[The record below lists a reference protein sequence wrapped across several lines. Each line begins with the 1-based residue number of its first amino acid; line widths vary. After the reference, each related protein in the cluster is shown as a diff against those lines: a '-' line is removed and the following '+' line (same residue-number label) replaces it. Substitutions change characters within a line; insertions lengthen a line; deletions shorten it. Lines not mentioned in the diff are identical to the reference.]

1 MHYFPITIAFLLFLL
16 LLFIFLIIAIEVG
29 VLSYAYQR
37 MGIDRRYVFSL
48 LILSLLGS
56 YINIPL
62 FQLPPEQ
69 IVSNSYVDFFGIRH
83 MIPLVK
89 EWPATII
96 AVNIGGAV
104 IPAVLSLYLA
114 LKNKLYGQSLVSIAI
129 VTILV
134 YFMAH
139 PVRGVGIVVPTFIPP
154 IAATAVALI
163 FSSKYA
169 PALAYICGTMGTL
182 LGADIL
188 HFGDIHGLGAPVASI
203 GGAGTFDGIF
213 VTGILAVLLA
223 SVMTQ
228 KKEKTSSEQN

>member
-1 MHYFPITIAFLLFLL
+1 MHYFPITMAFLLFLA

-29 VLSYAYQR
+29 MLSYAYRR
-37 MGIDRRYVFSL
+37 MGVDRRYVFSL

-83 MIPLVK
+83 IIPLVQ

-104 IPAVLSLYLA
+104 IPTILSLYLMS
-114 LKNKLYGQSLVSIAI
+114 KNKLYSQSLVSIAI
-129 VTILV
+129 VTTLV

-139 PVRGVGIVVPTFIPP
+139 PVRGVGITVPTFIPP
-154 IAATAVALI
+154 VAATAAALI

-188 HFGDIHGLGAPVASI
+188 HYADIRGLGAPVASI

-223 SVMTQ
+223 SVMTG
-228 KKEKTSSEQN
+228 KAEKTS

>member
-1 MHYFPITIAFLLFLL
+1 MHYFPLTMAFLLILAL
-16 LLFIFLIIAIEVG
+16 MFIFLIIAIEAG
-29 VLSYAYQR
+29 VLSYAYGR

-69 IVSNSYVDFFGIRH
+69 IVSNSYFDFFGIRH
-83 MIPLVK
+83 IIPLVR
-89 EWPATII
+89 EWPATIF

-104 IPAVLSLYLA
+104 IPTILSLYLIR
-114 LKNKLYGQSLVSIAI
+114 KNKLYSQSLVSIAI
-129 VTILV
+129 VTTLV

-139 PVRGVGIVVPTFIPP
+139 PVKGVGIAVPVFIPP
-154 IAATAVALI
+154 IAATASALI
-163 FSSKYA
+163 FSSRYA
-169 PALAYICGTMGTL
+169 PALAYICGAMGTL

-188 HFGDIHGLGAPVASI
+188 HFSDIRGLGAPVASI

-213 VTGILAVLLA
+213 VTGILAVLLS
-223 SVMTQ
+223 SVMTG
-228 KKEKTSSEQN
+228 KAEKTS

>member
-1 MHYFPITIAFLLFLL
+1 MQYFPITIAFLLFLL

-56 YINIPL
+56 YINVPL

-104 IPAVLSLYLA
+104 IPAVLSLYLT
-114 LKNKLYGQSLVSIAI
+114 LKNKLYGQL
-129 VTILV
+129 
-134 YFMAH
+134 
-139 PVRGVGIVVPTFIPP
+139 
-154 IAATAVALI
+154 
-163 FSSKYA
+163 
-169 PALAYICGTMGTL
+169 
-182 LGADIL
+182 
-188 HFGDIHGLGAPVASI
+188 
-203 GGAGTFDGIF
+203 
-213 VTGILAVLLA
+213 
-223 SVMTQ
+223 
-228 KKEKTSSEQN
+228 